1 MSVRRNVGHRSRAS
15 LRRPQ
20 CLSFRDGSNTRST
33 WRFNARIT
41 PIRANMVGP
50 SCSATSISACIAACH
65 SSASCR
71 FVVCRHGLDVE
82 NPQRHGDVDR
92 IGTGPGISQIG
103 PRIATLLA
111 AVHERTVLPPGH
123 VTTSAAARSHRTYR
137 DLRCGLASKC
147 ASPIMGWSGRAPAPA
162 TSDALCGA
170 PKTRSMPGATASV
183 ESASGD

>member
-1 MSVRRNVGHRSRAS
+1 MSWRLTGHKPYTDSKLLESDVMAQAYLAPAS
-15 LRRPQ
+15 NSMLRRVE
-20 CLSFRDGSNTRST
+20 FRRRAAWKVPPSLIPRST

-82 NPQRHGDVDR
+82 KPQRHGDVDR

-111 AVHERTVLPPGH
+111 AVHEF
-123 VTTSAAARSHRTYR
+123 
-137 DLRCGLASKC
+137 
-147 ASPIMGWSGRAPAPA
+147 
-162 TSDALCGA
+162 
-170 PKTRSMPGATASV
+170 
-183 ESASGD
+183 ASGHLTDITSRAD